1 MQYKSNYFFDSDKE
15 IEDIINDILY
25 KKSKKEINSSNLLI
39 FCLIYAPQLY
49 INLIYRFDIL

>member
-25 KKSKKEINSSNLLI
+25 KKSKKEIKNDL
-39 FCLIYAPQLY
+39 
-49 INLIYRFDIL
+49 